1 LLKALTVRVVPNVKI
16 QKVLAQESVL
26 KIWVNAPAHHGKA
39 NRAVIELLAKH
50 LNVKKR
56 RLRLLR
62 GEKSHIK
69 SFVLLPERL

>member
-1 LLKALTVRVVPNVKI
+1 MKTLTVHVVPNAKV
-16 QKVLAQESVL
+16 QKVLAQEAVL
-26 KIWVNAPAHHGKA
+26 KIWVNAPAQDGKA

-56 RLRLLR
+56 QLQLLR

>member
-1 LLKALTVRVVPNVKI
+1 LLKALTVHVVPNVKI
-16 QKVLAQESVL
+16 QKVLDQESVL

>member
-1 LLKALTVRVVPNVKI
+1 LKTLNVHVVPNAKI
-16 QKVLAQESVL
+16 QKVLPQESVL
-26 KIWVNAPAHHGKA
+26 KIWVNAPAHDGKA

-69 SFVLLPERL
+69 SFVLLPECL